1 MHKYTKEHRRRLLRE
16 IIGRQ
21 GMGDQHH
28 VQEELARRGI
38 DITQATVSR
47 DLREMG
53 FVKTRLGNGTYRYEL
68 FEKPSENSLWS
79 RLQIMFKNF
88 VTDVIGTENLVLV
101 KTSPGNANGIASLI
115 DGLKRRE
122 ILGTVAGDD
131 TILIVVDQKGH
142 RRSVESSFRGLLT

>member
-1 MHKYTKEHRRRLLRE
+1 
-16 IIGRQ
+16 
-21 GMGDQHH
+21 MGDQHH